1 MSTGV
6 SFVKVLPE
14 YLAYLR
20 GLVCRFPS
28 HHREDLEQEGWIG
41 LFRACETYDRSK
53 GVPFDAYA
61 KSCIRN
67 RILTAYRRLKKD
79 DVTEELNEEIT
90 AGATSGDAE
99 AANVFFDELR
109 SSLTDLERRVLDE
122 YLADRKYSEIAETLH
137 ISVKQVDNA
146 LSRIKRKIRLRYGE
160 F

>member
-1 MSTGV
+1 M
-6 SFVKVLPE
+6 
-14 YLAYLR
+14 
-20 GLVCRFPS
+20 
-28 HHREDLEQEGWIG
+28 
-41 LFRACETYDRSK
+41 
-53 GVPFDAYA
+53 
-61 KSCIRN
+61 
-67 RILTAYRRLKKD
+67 
-79 DVTEELNEEIT
+79 NEEIT

-99 AANVFFDELR
+99 AANMFFDELR